1 MWDCTKQIGNFLWPR
16 ETIYTTTWKRIR
28 NHDQCTH
35 SYKEQ
40 PKKTRYPKNNRAY
53 QYFLCHS
60 PSIQFDSRVHRP
72 SPCPS
77 SQGRVT
83 HAGHTGIYAMS
94 ADQTPDNARLAP
106 MIAQFIDLPSVAAP
120 LVVDAGAE
128 LVVVE
133 GTVLASTIPPSTVVP
148 DVLAGA
154 FLAADM

>member
-1 MWDCTKQIGNFLWPR
+1 
-16 ETIYTTTWKRIR
+16 
-28 NHDQCTH
+28 
-35 SYKEQ
+35 
-40 PKKTRYPKNNRAY
+40 
-53 QYFLCHS
+53 
-60 PSIQFDSRVHRP
+60 
-72 SPCPS
+72 
-77 SQGRVT
+77 
-83 HAGHTGIYAMS
+83 MS